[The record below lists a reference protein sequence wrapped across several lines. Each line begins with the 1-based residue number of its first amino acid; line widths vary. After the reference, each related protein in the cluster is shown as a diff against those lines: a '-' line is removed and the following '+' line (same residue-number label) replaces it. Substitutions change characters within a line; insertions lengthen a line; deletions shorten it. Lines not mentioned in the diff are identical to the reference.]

1 MLDLLVSLPFIDIP
15 TPAAPPGSEKIL
27 LVLSWLF
34 WGAGIAGIIG
44 FVVLGIR
51 LFLDHQNGRG
61 GPEAGKNLA
70 YIFGGLVLIG
80 AAGGLVTTFLGI

>member
-1 MLDLLVSLPFIDIP
+1 MIDLIASLPLIDVP
-15 TPAAPPGSEKIL
+15 SPAAPPGAEKIL
-27 LVLSWLF
+27 LVVSWLF

-70 YIFGGLVLIG
+70 FIFGGLVLVG
-80 AAGGLVTTFLGI
+80 AAGGLVTTFLGV